1 MQRGL
6 ETARS
11 DSSRKRWVDGPL
23 LSVAIAT
30 GEGWP
35 YVRDL
40 IAAIRPDAEA
50 AGAEIVVADG
60 SSNTPP
66 TTDDVGPVVR
76 WIKSEGASVFEL
88 FSIALRA
95 SRGEVVALTED
106 HAIPRPGWVAA
117 VIRAHELHPEA
128 AAIGGA
134 IENGST
140 FGLIEWA
147 SYFTTQGPHMAP
159 LGNRVV
165 PMTTNEANV
174 SYKGSV
180 IAEVDPDE
188 GLGFMA
194 ILYNRRLAE
203 QGRILR
209 VDDRIVVDHFETI
222 GFSWTTSIHFHNGRT
237 ISGFR
242 RERGMTRE
250 DYVRVA
256 TSLMLPAWRTMRV
269 LRVGWAKGRLRREL
283 VAAAPFALWLEYVQA
298 VGHLTG
304 YVAGPGGSPRHLR

>member
-1 MQRGL
+1 MD
-6 ETARS
+6 T
-11 DSSRKRWVDGPL
+11 PL

-40 IAAIRPDAEA
+40 IKTIRPDVEA

-60 SSNTPP
+60 SFNEPP
-66 TTDDVGPVVR
+66 PANEVGPAVR
-76 WIKSEGASVFEL
+76 WIKDEDGTVFEL
-88 FSIALRA
+88 FAIALRA
-95 SRGEVVALTED
+95 SRGEIVALTED
-106 HAIPRPGWVAA
+106 HTIPRQGWVNA
-117 VIRAHELHPEA
+117 VIRAHGEHPEA
-128 AAIGGA
+128 SAIGGA

-147 SYFTTQGPHMAP
+147 SYFTTQGPHMSP
-159 LGNRVV
+159 LGNREV

-174 SYKGSV
+174 SYKGGV
-180 IAEVDPDE
+180 IADVDPDE

-203 QGRILR
+203 AGHILR

-250 DYVRVA
+250 DYFRVA
-256 TSLMLPAWRTMRV
+256 TSMMLPAWRTLRV
-269 LRVGWAKGRLRREL
+269 LRTGWAKGRLRRQL
-283 VAAAPFALWLEYVQA
+283 LTSAPFALWLEYVQA
-298 VGHLTG
+298 LGHLTG
-304 YVAGPGGSPRHLR
+304 YVAGPGGSPDHLR

>member
-1 MQRGL
+1 M
-6 ETARS
+6 
-11 DSSRKRWVDGPL
+11 DSPV

-40 IAAIRPDAEA
+40 IAAIRPDAEGL
-50 AGAEIVVADG
+50 GAEVVVADG
-60 SSNTPP
+60 SSNNAPAEAQ
-66 TTDDVGPVVR
+66 VGPRVR

-88 FSIALRA
+88 FAIALRA
-95 SRGEVVALTED
+95 SRGEIVALTED
-106 HAIPRPGWVAA
+106 HAIPRAGWIPA
-117 VIRAHELHPEA
+117 VIRAHREHPEA

-174 SYKGSV
+174 SYKGDV

-209 VDDRIVVDHFETI
+209 VDDRMVVDHFETI

-242 RERGMTRE
+242 RERGMSNE
-250 DYVRVA
+250 DWLRVA
-256 TSLMLPAWRTMRV
+256 TSLMLPAWRTLRV
-269 LRVGWAKGRLRREL
+269 LRTGWAKGRLRRQL
-283 VAAAPFALWLEYVQA
+283 IASAPLALWLEYVQA

-304 YVAGPGGSPRHLR
+304 YVAGPGSSPGHLR

>member
-1 MQRGL
+1 M
-6 ETARS
+6 
-11 DSSRKRWVDGPL
+11 DGPL

-30 GEGWP
+30 GQGWT

-40 IAAIRPDAEA
+40 LAAIRSDAEA
-50 AGAEIVVADG
+50 LGAEIVFADG
-60 SSNTPP
+60 SSNPP
-66 TTDDVGPVVR
+66 PAEEEVGPAVR
-76 WIKSEGASVFEL
+76 WIKSEGGSVFEL
-88 FSIALRA
+88 FAIALRA
-95 SRGEVVALTED
+95 SRGQVIALTED
-106 HAIPRPGWVAA
+106 HAIPRLGWIPA
-117 VIRAHELHPEA
+117 VIRAHEEHPEA

-159 LGNRVV
+159 LGNREV
-165 PMTTNEANV
+165 PATTNEANV
-174 SYKGSV
+174 SYKGGV
-180 IAEVDPDE
+180 IADVDPDE

-203 QGRILR
+203 RGHVLR
-209 VDDRIVVDHFETI
+209 VDDRMVVDHFETI

-256 TSLMLPAWRTMRV
+256 TSLMLPAWRTLRV
-269 LRVGWAKGRLRREL
+269 MRVGWAKGRLRRQL
-283 VAAAPFALWLEYVQA
+283 IAAAPFALWLEYVQA
-298 VGHLTG
+298 LGHLTG
-304 YVAGPGGSPRHLR
+304 YVAGPGGSPSHLR